1 MLQFK
6 KHTNLETRHAIVLKL
21 QIKDKDVSN
30 CNRVFRVILLQPIE
44 FSGSH
49 LVTYADAIADTKA
62 DEVSVN
68 GPLTVL
74 CVSVFTIIRT

>member
-6 KHTNLETRHAIVLKL
+6 KHTNLETRHALLKL
-21 QIKDKDVSN
+21 QIQDKDVSN

-49 LVTYADAIADTKA
+49 LVTHADAIADTNA
-62 DEVSVN
+62 D
-68 GPLTVL
+68 GQ
-74 CVSVFTIIRT
+74 C